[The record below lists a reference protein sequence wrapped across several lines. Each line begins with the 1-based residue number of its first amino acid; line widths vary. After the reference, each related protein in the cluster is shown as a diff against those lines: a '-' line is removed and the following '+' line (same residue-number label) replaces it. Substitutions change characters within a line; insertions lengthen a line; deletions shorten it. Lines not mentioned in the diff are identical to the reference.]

1 MDTAVNLTA
10 PAASNLEQYTTMIK
24 KVIDPTRPP
33 GENPQPAPGFSEL
46 GVPAQFVAALARAGI
61 TEPRPIQA
69 AALPDALAGHGIL
82 GKATTGSGKTLAF
95 ALPVVARLA
104 ADGAAA
110 RPKTPQALILA
121 PTRELARQID
131 AALAPLAAAA
141 GLRHITVFGGVP
153 AAPQIKA
160 LAAGVHIVV
169 ACPGRLYDH
178 MQAGHVNLRSV
189 QIAVVDEADHMADMG
204 FLPQIRRVLSTT
216 PKSCQRL
223 LFSATLDGAVD
234 VLVREYLRT
243 PRTHNTD
250 SESDTPLRIE
260 HRLLLL
266 ADEADRTTALFELA
280 ATGQST
286 VMFTRTKRRASRLAK
301 QFGRD
306 GIRAVD
312 LHGDLAQNARV
323 RNLEAFSSGRAQ
335 VLVATDV
342 AARGIHV
349 DGVELVVHADPP
361 AEDKAYVH
369 RSGRTA
375 RSGAAGTVI
384 TVVTQDQLRDV
395 RTMLRKAGATAVI
408 ESFSGSSKPGQAPRP
423 AAPRSA
429 AALPGRRVRPRV
441 QAPPPEAAR
450 SVEPVLPVT
459 AAIGPPSASPTP
471 RRSQTRR
478 RVARPAGPPAP
489 ALAS

>member
-1 MDTAVNLTA
+1 
-10 PAASNLEQYTTMIK
+10 MIK
-24 KVIDPTRPP
+24 EVIDPTRQPR
-33 GENPQPAPGFSEL
+33 GHTEPAPGFQEL

-69 AALPDALAGHGIL
+69 AALPDALAGHDIL

-95 ALPVVARLA
+95 AIPVVARLA
-104 ADGAAA
+104 AHGATA
-110 RPKTPQALILA
+110 RPKRPQALILA

-141 GLRHITVFGGVP
+141 GLRHVTVFGGVP

-160 LAAGVHIVV
+160 LTAGVHIVI

-178 MQAGHVNLRSV
+178 MQSGHVDLRSV

-234 VLVREYLRT
+234 VLIREYLRT

-250 SESDTPLRIE
+250 SDSDVPLRIE

-266 ADEADRTTALFELA
+266 ADEADRTAALFELA
-280 ATGQST
+280 GTGQST

-323 RNLEAFSSGRAQ
+323 RNLDAFSSGRAQ

-395 RTMLRKAGATAVI
+395 RAMLRKAGATAVV
-408 ESFSGSSKPGQAPRP
+408 ESFSGSTKLAQAPKP
-423 AAPRSA
+423 VVPRSA
-429 AALPGRRVRPRV
+429 TAKAGRPVMSRVPAALP
-441 QAPPPEAAR
+441 ESAR
-450 SVEPVLPVT
+450 SAEPV
-459 AAIGPPSASPTP
+459 PPIAEASRLVPTSPTP